1 MTPFCLIWYNM
12 CHQAPKWGDNKE
24 GDKEM
29 EDKPIVCEVVKDII
43 RFFVS
48 GPRSNGGWLLWGL
61 MVPVTLPIWMVCQF
75 VIGCIEVFLGEL
87 TGSVMVVDGGSGG
100 GEGFFDEVS
109 CRRRDDYQFITGTGK
124 YAKEN
129 W

>member
-1 MTPFCLIWYNM
+1 
-12 CHQAPKWGDNKE
+12 
-24 GDKEM
+24 M
-29 EDKPIVCEVVKDII
+29 EDKPIVCELVKDVI
-43 RFFVS
+43 RFFVC
-48 GPRSNGGWLLWGL
+48 GPRSNEGWLLWGL

-87 TGSVMVVDGGSGG
+87 TGSVMVVDGGCGG